1 MENKKLEG
9 LSLYR
14 LYVEVGLA
22 AVRRLLVEHVAAVAE
37 GGVVAPVLPA
47 PCLAAQV
54 EAENI
59 FGRSFHYTLISSFPI
74 FSNKTSCYIIF
85 YF

>member
-1 MENKKLEG
+1 M
-9 LSLYR
+9 SLYR

-22 AVRRLLVEHVAAVAE
+22 AVRRLLVEHIAAVAE

-47 PCLAAQV
+47 PRLAAQV

-59 FGRSFHYTLISSFPI
+59 FGFI
-74 FSNKTSCYIIF
+74 FIVH
-85 YF
+85 

>member
-1 MENKKLEG
+1 M
-9 LSLYR
+9 SLYR

-22 AVRRLLVEHVAAVAE
+22 AVRRLLIEHIAAVAE

-54 EAENI
+54 ETEKKI
-59 FGRSFHYTLISSFPI
+59 GFHYTLISSFPI
-74 FSNKTSCYIIF
+74 FSNNTSCYIIF

>member
-1 MENKKLEG
+1 M
-9 LSLYR
+9 SLYR

-22 AVRRLLVEHVAAVAE
+22 AVRRLLVEHIAAVAE

-47 PCLAAQV
+47 PRLAAQV

-59 FGRSFHYTLISSFPI
+59 FGICISISFSISKI
-74 FSNKTSCYIIF
+74 
-85 YF
+85 